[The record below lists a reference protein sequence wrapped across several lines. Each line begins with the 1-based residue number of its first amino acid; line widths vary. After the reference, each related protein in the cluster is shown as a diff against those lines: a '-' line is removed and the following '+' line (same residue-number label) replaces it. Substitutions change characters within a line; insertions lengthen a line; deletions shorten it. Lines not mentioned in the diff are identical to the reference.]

1 MDRDG
6 RLVYGQ
12 TDKAIPS
19 SCPPLLS
26 SSIKMHGT
34 EKKNSLSSLKYSNV
48 PSYGQKT
55 DRNLWRLNDDDSRH
69 TWHLLPDED
78 AARDWPQ
85 TYAEKWFLDLP
96 LVSSRTHHSL
106 PCNG

>member
-1 MDRDG
+1 
-6 RLVYGQ
+6 
-12 TDKAIPS
+12 
-19 SCPPLLS
+19 
-26 SSIKMHGT
+26 MHGT
-34 EKKNSLSSLKYSNV
+34 DKNSFSSLKYSNI
-48 PSYGQKT
+48 PFHGQKT

-69 TWHLLPDED
+69 TWHLLLDEA

-96 LVSSRTHHSL
+96 LVSSRTHHLL